1 MAYYEKADFG
11 SGQSHRENDMPL
23 LSAEQQAELLIDH
36 IAFRIRT
43 LRAQEGMLQ
52 GELAQRCGL
61 RQQTISKLEN
71 GDYRR
76 NEFIVSTLK
85 VATYFQIDPALF
97 FFGHFHLTPEAIQVA
112 ESWENASDSIRR
124 SVNLLLNPAG

>member
-1 MAYYEKADFG
+1 
-11 SGQSHRENDMPL
+11 MPL
-23 LSAEQQAELLIDH
+23 LSAEQQAESLIDH

-43 LRAQEGMLQ
+43 LRAQEGLLQ

-85 VATYFQIDPALF
+85 VSAYFQVDPAIF
-97 FFGHFHLTPEAIQVA
+97 FFGHTNLTPEALSVA
-112 ESWENASDSIRR
+112 QLWENAPENLRN
-124 SVNLLLNPAG
+124 SVYLLLTAVS

>member
-1 MAYYEKADFG
+1 
-11 SGQSHRENDMPL
+11 MPS
-23 LSAEQQAELLIDH
+23 LSAELQAESLIDQ
-36 IAFRIRT
+36 IAHRIRT
-43 LRAQEGMLQ
+43 LRAQEGLLQ

-85 VATYFQIDPALF
+85 VAAYFQIDPAIF
-97 FFGHFHLTPEAIQVA
+97 FFGQINLSPEALMVALAWTNAPAPVRRSIQV
-112 ESWENASDSIRR
+112 
-124 SVNLLLNPAG
+124 LLQSAG

>member
-1 MAYYEKADFG
+1 
-11 SGQSHRENDMPL
+11 MPL
-23 LSAEQQAELLIDH
+23 LTAEQQAELLIDR

-85 VATYFQIDPALF
+85 VAAYFQIDPALF
-97 FFGHFHLTPEAIQVA
+97 FFGYFHLTPEALSVA
-112 ESWENASDSIRR
+112 QSWENAPEPVRR
-124 SVNLLLNPAG
+124 SIHLLLNPAG

>member
-1 MAYYEKADFG
+1 
-11 SGQSHRENDMPL
+11 MPL
-23 LSAEQQAELLIDH
+23 LSAEQQAEALIDQ
-36 IAFRIRT
+36 IAHRIRT
-43 LRAQEGMLQ
+43 LRAQEGLLQ

-85 VATYFQIDPALF
+85 VSGYFQIDPAIF
-97 FFGHFHLTPEAIQVA
+97 FFGHAPLSPEALMVA
-112 ESWENASDSIRR
+112 RSWEKAPENIRR
-124 SVNLLLNPAG
+124 SVQMLLQSIG

>member
-1 MAYYEKADFG
+1 
-11 SGQSHRENDMPL
+11 MPL
-23 LSAEQQAELLIDH
+23 LSAEQQAESLIDH

-43 LRAQEGMLQ
+43 LRAQEGLLQ

-97 FFGHFHLTPEAIQVA
+97 FFGHFHLTPESLHVA
-112 ESWENASDSIRR
+112 QAWENAPEHIRR
-124 SVNLLLNPAG
+124 SVNLLLNAA